1 MKLLKQWKSI
11 ITVYPDKDIYETYIK
26 LTEAQPFLN
35 NTELEYIETLEVAG
49 VKFIG
54 DADKAE
60 DDLKKAYEIGQ
71 KF

>member
-1 MKLLKQWKSI
+1 MI
-11 ITVYPDKDIYETYIK
+11 FTHAYPDKDIYQPYIK
-26 LTEAQPFLN
+26 LTETQPFLN